1 MNEGDIRQVTVISGK
16 GGTGKSTIIASIAAF
31 LKDKAILADADVD
44 AADLYLLFE
53 PEQSEGFD
61 FYGLRKAKINQEL
74 CTECG
79 ICLETCRFEAISKD
93 FEVIPTRCEGCAA
106 CHHLCPISAIDML
119 DNVSG
124 KYFISDTRI
133 GKLVHAKLHPGE
145 ESSGLLVAE
154 VRKVAKQTAENQN
167 RDLVL
172 IDGSP
177 GIGCPVISS
186 LVGVDMAIIV
196 TEPTLSGYHDLDR
209 ILQLLEQFKIP
220 GYIVINRYDI
230 NEEIAQK
237 IESDFENTFPIVT
250 KIPYNPIFVQAMI
263 EKKSVL
269 EVETEDK
276 DVLQIKKMIIE
287 LSNFILKKLK
297 LDD

>member
-16 GGTGKSTIIASIAAF
+16 GGTGKSTIIASIAAC

-93 FEVIPTRCEGCAA
+93 FEVIQTRCEGCAA
-106 CHHLCPISAIDML
+106 CHHLCPIS
-119 DNVSG
+119 
-124 KYFISDTRI
+124 
-133 GKLVHAKLHPGE
+133 PGE

-220 GYIVINRYDI
+220 GYIVINRYNI